1 MRMEIIEVSKKD
13 VFRIKAIAELTWP
26 ETFKEILTNE
36 QIRYMLDWMYS
47 VDILSS
53 QIENGHKFYILND
66 NGNDLG
72 FIGIELNFPTIG
84 NAKIHKIYVLPESQG
99 RGVGDKLIEH
109 VFHYS
114 KLNKINSLSLNVNR
128 YNKAIDF
135 YLKKRFK
142 IIKEEDIEIGNG
154 FLMEDYV
161 MEKILE

>member
-1 MRMEIIEVSKKD
+1 MEIIEVSKKD
-13 VFRIKAIAELTWP
+13 VFRIKVIAELTWP

-47 VDILSS
+47 LEILTS
-53 QIENGHKFYILND
+53 QIENGHNFYIFREND
-66 NGNDLG
+66 KDIG
-72 FIGIELNFPTIG
+72 FIGIELNCPTIG
-84 NAKIHKIYVLPESQG
+84 NAKIHKIYVLPKSQG
-99 RGVGDKLIEH
+99 KGVGDKLIEH
-109 VFHYS
+109 VFQYS